1 MSNDFGFLIGQKIDA
16 AQDDTA
22 AALPAGGAEA
32 RRVFDI
38 VPERLLALRR

>member
-22 AALPAGGAEA
+22 AALPAAPVHA
-32 RRVFDI
+32 S
-38 VPERLLALRR
+38 